1 MAQVGGYLLL
11 RSVNLQGAKKVLYF
25 TGIDHARFRRPV
37 VPGDQIRF
45 EVDLVQLRRHVCRM
59 KGVALVDGKTAAEAE
74 MNAVAVDR
82 DPETSPAEPRAV
94 SERT

>member
-1 MAQVGGYLLL
+1 
-11 RSVNLQGAKKVLYF
+11 
-25 TGIDHARFRRPV
+25 
-37 VPGDQIRF
+37 
-45 EVDLVQLRRHVCRM
+45 M